1 MNGSANCQWNEKEV
15 ERAKDHI
22 DARAE
27 NIIDFANVIGGARHQ
42 VADGLQ
48 TVKGHAFA
56 QQVDVELFA
65 HIAFDHLRHDLKAK
79 VAHELHEPR
88 DVCEMPTMAAPR
100 KKTST
105 SGCPEVRFEKTLPN
119 WTAGTEARAALPIAP
134 KAAIKKIGQ
143 WCKA

>member
-27 NIIDFANVIGGARHQ
+27 NIVDFANVIGGARHQ

-79 VAHELHEPR
+79 VAHELHEPAGCLR
-88 DVCEMPTMAAPR
+88 DADDGGSAQKDLDKWLP
-100 KKTST
+100 
-105 SGCPEVRFEKTLPN
+105 GGEVRENLAKLDGRN
-119 WTAGTEARAALPIAP
+119 RSQSGIADRA
-134 KAAIKKIGQ
+134 
-143 WCKA
+143 